1 MKSNKSLVISNTAA
15 QMIGKFVSMAVTI
28 LATTLIARTLGKAGY
43 GQFTLIMQFS
53 AFFYILA
60 DFGLNSVAARE
71 IKSVQDRRDI
81 LKNLA
86 VLRLGI
92 SLVLILIGFVA
103 LLFLPYNRLVSL
115 GIILSLT
122 TIITNSL
129 TITLNLYFQMTFQYA
144 KAMISTIISSTFLL
158 IFILWVYFT
167 SPPDALLMYVTGYV
181 VAGLIMVLASLV
193 LFGKEINF
201 LRSSVSRARMR
212 ELLILSLPLG
222 LMFIFSQIHGKADVF
237 LLSVLKLPDT
247 SSLNRN
253 ETLGVYGLA
262 YKIFEVV
269 LVFSTF
275 FMSATY
281 PILLT
286 KSENLKELYRTYRMI
301 VLFLALIGLLSM
313 GGIYVFAPAVISL
326 LGGFG
331 FQDSILILRLLGLGL
346 PIFFVSSATQWFIL
360 AIRRERTLPIIYAI
374 GATITVLSNLILI
387 PRYSY
392 LSPAILTWMV
402 EYLILLMMVGVVT
415 KHYLSYVK

>member
-1 MKSNKSLVISNTAA
+1 
-15 QMIGKFVSMAVTI
+15 
-28 LATTLIARTLGKAGY
+28 
-43 GQFTLIMQFS
+43 
-53 AFFYILA
+53 
-60 DFGLNSVAARE
+60 
-71 IKSVQDRRDI
+71 
-81 LKNLA
+81 
-86 VLRLGI
+86 
-92 SLVLILIGFVA
+92 
-103 LLFLPYNRLVSL
+103 
-115 GIILSLT
+115 
-122 TIITNSL
+122 
-129 TITLNLYFQMTFQYA
+129 
-144 KAMISTIISSTFLL
+144 
-158 IFILWVYFT
+158 
-167 SPPDALLMYVTGYV
+167 
-181 VAGLIMVLASLV
+181 
-193 LFGKEINF
+193 
-201 LRSSVSRARMR
+201 MR

>member
-1 MKSNKSLVISNTAA
+1 MTSNKSLVISNTAY
-15 QMIGKFVSMAVTI
+15 QMIGKLISMSVTI

-71 IKSVQDRRDI
+71 IKNVQDRREI

-86 VLRLGI
+86 ILRIGI
-92 SLVLILIGFVA
+92 SLLLILIGCAA
-103 LLFLPYNRLVSL
+103 LLFLPYSRLVSL
-115 GIILSLT
+115 GIILSLS

-144 KAMISTIISSTFLL
+144 KAMISTIVSSGFLL
-158 IFILWVYFT
+158 VFILWVYVS
-167 SPPDALLMYVTGYV
+167 SPSQALLMYVVGYV
-181 VAGLIMVLASLV
+181 LAGLTMVLASLA
-193 LFGKEINF
+193 LFGPEKNF
-201 LRSSVSRARMR
+201 LRSSVSRTRMR
-212 ELLILSLPLG
+212 ELMVLALPLG

-237 LLSVLKLPDT
+237 LLSILKLPDIT
-247 SSLNRN
+247 SLNRN
-253 ETLGVYGLA
+253 EVLGVYGLS

-275 FMSATY
+275 FMSAAY
-281 PILLT
+281 PVLLK
-286 KSENLKELYRTYRMI
+286 KSSNLQELYRSYRVI
-301 VLFLALIGLLSM
+301 VLFLTAVGVLSL
-313 GGIYVFAPAVISL
+313 GGIYLFAPSIVSL
-326 LGGFG
+326 LGGGEFH
-331 FQDSILILRLLGLGL
+331 DSVLILRLLALGL

-374 GATITVLSNLILI
+374 GATITVVSNLILI